1 MIELTA
7 DNPNTEALIRSLNG
21 QVLEAQKAYYSGAP
35 IMEDDEYDVLEAR
48 LKSVVKTSPWLANL
62 ATALQRPGDAPTASG
77 RVRHIRPMLSI
88 ENKYDKS
95 EITDFFNALP
105 TPLML
110 AEPKRDGISCE
121 LRYRDGYLVQALTR
135 GSGSEGEDITA
146 QIKMVMSIPKTLL
159 MENTPG
165 VYVRHSAFPADTNVR
180 GELVMRKS
188 ELERINKLA
197 RKNGEKEY
205 ASTRNLTAGTMKLK
219 DLAEVAKREILFIP
233 WELYG
238 NGTLPDSG
246 YARMLMLAGVG
257 FAKYEGYMIDGADIV
272 IKVLDKLLAENRES
286 DVIADGVVVKAD
298 SHKDRDKMGNGSK
311 VANYQVC
318 FKPQSAS
325 GTTYLRS
332 IEWQVGRQGKL
343 TPVATCDP
351 VPLAGAMV
359 TRATLNNITWINA
372 LGLKLGAKV
381 EMLRSGDVIP
391 QIVKVIDEG
400 DEKIVPP
407 STCPECGSKLEV
419 LDEEKSGIVTSWCSN
434 LECVGR
440 VRDLFD
446 FIGGRDVL
454 EIDGLGP
461 EMAAKIA
468 GEGFARDIGELFEFQ
483 MEALHA
489 LAKLGE
495 EKFEKSMAKKG
506 FSGVTFRK
514 MVLSMEKA
522 KKAPWERWIACLG
535 IPMIGRTLG
544 KVLAAT
550 LKLDGESMGKLTELL
565 GSLQPGQIEGIG
577 EVKLEMIL
585 EWASTERNR
594 DICNQLYKNG
604 VTPTNTAVKL
614 AEGAAQPLAGTSFCI
629 TGEFSEDRESLSAKL
644 VSLGAVA
651 KSGVTSKVNLLIVG
665 EAAGK
670 TKLTKAAQLGI
681 KQVGKEWLVQTLSE
695 NGLEM
700 KGGGGFEPEE
710 A

>member
-1 MIELTA
+1 MTA
-7 DNPNTEALIRSLNG
+7 DNSNIEALVRSLNE
-21 QVLEAQKAYYSGAP
+21 QVLEAQKAYYNGAP
-35 IMEDDEYDVLEAR
+35 IMSDDEYDVLEAR
-48 LKSVVKTSPWLANL
+48 LKGLVKTNPWLVIGDRL
-62 ATALQRPGDAPTASG
+62 KSLVTSLQGPGDAPTASG
-77 RVRHIRPMLSI
+77 RVKHIRLMLSI
-88 ENKYDKS
+88 ENKYDKL
-95 EITDFFNALP
+95 EVVDFFNSLP
-105 TPLML
+105 TPIML
-110 AEPKRDGISCE
+110 GEPKRDGISCE
-121 LRYRDGYLVQALTR
+121 LRYRNGHLVQALTR

-146 QIKMVMSIPKTLL
+146 QIKAVTSVPKTLL
-159 MENTPG
+159 MGNSHD
-165 VYVRHSAFPADTNVR
+165 VALADTNVR

-188 ELERINKLA
+188 ELERINKVA
-197 RKNGEKEY
+197 RAKGEKEY

-219 DLAEVAKREILFIP
+219 DTAEVAKREILFIP
-233 WELYG
+233 WEVYG
-238 NGTLPDSG
+238 DGPWPDSG
-246 YARMLMLAGVG
+246 YTRMTMLQGFG
-257 FAKYEGYMIDGADIV
+257 FAKYEGFIIDSAETV
-272 IKVLDKLLAENRES
+272 IKILDQVLAANKES
-286 DVIADGVVVKAD
+286 DVIADGVVFKAE
-298 SHKDRDKMGNGSK
+298 SQKDREKMGNGSK

-359 TRATLNNITWINA
+359 TRATLNNITWIDTM
-372 LGLKLGAKV
+372 GLKIGAKV

-391 QIVKVIDEG
+391 QIIKIIDEG
-400 DEKIVPP
+400 DTTIVPL
-407 STCPECGSKLEV
+407 TNCPECNSKLEV
-419 LDEEKSGIVTSWCSN
+419 LDEERSGIVTHWCQN

-468 GEGFARDIGELFEFQ
+468 GDGYARDIGELFVFQ

-489 LAKLGE
+489 LATLGE

-514 MVLSMEKA
+514 MILSMEKA

-550 LKLDGESMGKLTELL
+550 LKLDTESMHELPELL
-565 GSLQPGQIEGIG
+565 ASLQPGQVEGIG
-577 EVKLEMIL
+577 EVKLDMIHT
-585 EWASTERNR
+585 WANDQRNV
-594 DICNQLYKNG
+594 DICVTLYKNA
-604 VTPTNTAVKL
+604 VMPTNTAPKV
-614 AEGAAQPLAGTSFCI
+614 AEGAPLKGTAFCI
-629 TGEFSEDRESLSAKL
+629 TGEFTEDRESISAKL
-644 VSLGAVA
+644 VSLGAIA
-651 KSGVTSKVNLLIVG
+651 KSGVTSKCNLLIVG

-670 TKLTKAAQLGI
+670 TKLAKANTLGI
-681 KQVGKEWLVQTLSE
+681 KQVGKDWLVATLTE
-695 NGLEM
+695 NGMEL
-700 KGGGGFEPEE
+700 KGNGGFEPEE